1 MSVPAAEQ
9 MQQGGMIQH
18 TLLPACPVLKI
29 KDLLSLNRH
38 GTQREKGWGEPG
50 EIHTED

>member
-38 GTQREKGWGEPG
+38 TERKGLGRAG
-50 EIHTED
+50 GDSH